1 MNMLKKPVSEISFNE
16 VVEFCNEAHGEGV
29 QIDYKKDFPSNGFA
43 KHFAAFSNT
52 RGGIIIIGVEEDRK
66 SGIPVSWT
74 GVVKDAKQIEKIHQ
88 AASNVEPIPSYEVHA
103 TDEVDGKCFVLIR
116 INEGD
121 KTPYYVQN
129 DFNIWVRT
137 GNISNPIGI
146 ASPDGLELLFGKRE
160 KAEKARSLYLKI
172 SDNAY
177 SVGLERAEKER
188 QKSIEIAK
196 GKGENGDNYYQHKLG
211 SDVAMCT
218 VAIQPHFPHEAI
230 ANPREIKASLN
241 DLRSRYGGR
250 EFPDLNFRE
259 TMPGGL
265 FHFEHYDT
273 GYIECQQV
281 FGCGLVRNDLDVLQV
296 DQNGKRT
303 VFIGFIIGT
312 TLKLLQFS
320 KALYEKFGYQG
331 TLDGHISLN
340 GMKDVYTAV
349 LKPSGW
355 DFYGEDKKSLFNDYQ
370 WDLLLD
376 TSILKDQEHFKVYCY
391 SLIKEIYW
399 SLGYDDVNE
408 KIIDTF
414 LEQNGLSF

>member
-146 ASPDGLELLFGKRE
+146 ASPDGLELLFGKEKRPKRRE
-160 KAEKARSLYLKI
+160 
-172 SDNAY
+172 
-177 SVGLERAEKER
+177 
-188 QKSIEIAK
+188 
-196 GKGENGDNYYQHKLG
+196 
-211 SDVAMCT
+211 
-218 VAIQPHFPHEAI
+218 
-230 ANPREIKASLN
+230 
-241 DLRSRYGGR
+241 
-250 EFPDLNFRE
+250 
-259 TMPGGL
+259 
-265 FHFEHYDT
+265 
-273 GYIECQQV
+273 
-281 FGCGLVRNDLDVLQV
+281 
-296 DQNGKRT
+296 
-303 VFIGFIIGT
+303 VFI
-312 TLKLLQFS
+312 
-320 KALYEKFGYQG
+320 
-331 TLDGHISLN
+331 
-340 GMKDVYTAV
+340 
-349 LKPSGW
+349 
-355 DFYGEDKKSLFNDYQ
+355 
-370 WDLLLD
+370 
-376 TSILKDQEHFKVYCY
+376 
-391 SLIKEIYW
+391 
-399 SLGYDDVNE
+399 
-408 KIIDTF
+408 
-414 LEQNGLSF
+414 